1 VSGPRR
7 VISLEDERGH
17 KTITVNMAY
26 GLSVKWAVHPDGG
39 TVFYIDRETEQSSGA
54 QAASTATRW
63 SGTVG
68 DANQTP
74 TQAQVQTRPT
84 DNGPTQMPEATIKRR
99 RGRPRTR
106 PIIEPMP
113 ASFAEFKE
121 GLEPIRK

>member
-1 VSGPRR
+1 MNGPRR

-26 GLSVKWAVHPDGG
+26 GLSVKWAVQPNGE
-39 TVFYIDRETEQSSGA
+39 TIFYIDREGESSSGSQSA
-54 QAASTATRW
+54 NASAKW
-63 SGTVG
+63 GGIVG
-68 DANQTP
+68 DASQ
-74 TQAQVQTRPT
+74 TQAQAHPQQVQTKP
-84 DNGPTQMPEATIKRR
+84 DNGQPEATIKRR

-113 ASFAEFKE
+113 ASLADFKE

>member
-1 VSGPRR
+1 MSGPRR

-26 GLSVKWAVHPDGG
+26 GLSVKWAVQPNGE
-39 TVFYIDRETEQSSGA
+39 TIFYIDREGEPSTGSQSANTSA
-54 QAASTATRW
+54 KW

-68 DANQTP
+68 DAGQT
-74 TQAQVQTRPT
+74 QQVQTKPT
-84 DNGPTQMPEATIKRR
+84 TDTTMPEATIKRR